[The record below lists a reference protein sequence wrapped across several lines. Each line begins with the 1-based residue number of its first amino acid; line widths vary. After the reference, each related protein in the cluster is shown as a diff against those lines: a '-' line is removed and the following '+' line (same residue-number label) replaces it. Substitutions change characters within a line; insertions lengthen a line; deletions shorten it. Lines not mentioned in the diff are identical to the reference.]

1 MEIVYKSEITPTV
14 QQIVELYENA
24 GLPRPTN
31 DVERIKSMFEN
42 SNVIVTAWDGDLLV
56 GVARSITD
64 WVWSCYL
71 ADLAIRKEYQKSSI
85 GKNLIRITKEKV
97 GEQSMV
103 LLLSVP
109 TAMEY
114 YPKVGF
120 SKQNSS
126 FIMNRKL

>member
-64 WVWSCYL
+64 WV
-71 ADLAIRKEYQKSSI
+71 
-85 GKNLIRITKEKV
+85 
-97 GEQSMV
+97 
-103 LLLSVP
+103 
-109 TAMEY
+109 
-114 YPKVGF
+114 
-120 SKQNSS
+120 
-126 FIMNRKL
+126 